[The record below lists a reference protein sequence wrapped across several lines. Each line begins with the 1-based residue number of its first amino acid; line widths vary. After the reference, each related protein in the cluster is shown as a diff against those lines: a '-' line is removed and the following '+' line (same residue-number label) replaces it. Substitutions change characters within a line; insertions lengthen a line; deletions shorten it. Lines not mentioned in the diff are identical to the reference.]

1 MESNRRK
8 MVIGERYLSFEV
20 EKETYCIDILKVK
33 ELLVM
38 TTITP
43 LPRTAEYIKGV
54 INLRGQI
61 IPIID
66 LRIKFGL
73 KEAAN
78 TKHTGIIIVEVTFS
92 GEIMLMGIIVDAIQ
106 EVINIPEE
114 KISRIPYINA
124 RIKAEYIRGIANT
137 DNGMKI
143 ILDVLKILNSEELST
158 VKEVVPEDEIFEN
171 HKE

>member
-8 MVIGERYLSFEV
+8 LVIGERYLSFEV
-20 EKETYCIDILKVK
+20 DNEHYCIDILKVK
-33 ELLVM
+33 ELLGM

-66 LRIKFGL
+66 IRLKFGL
-73 KEAAN
+73 EEIDY
-78 TKHTGIIIVEVTFS
+78 TKHTGIIIVEVNFA
-92 GEIMLMGIIVDAIQ
+92 GEPMLMGIIVDTIQ
-106 EVINIPEE
+106 EVISIPEE
-114 KISRIPYINA
+114 KISQIPYINA

-137 DNGMKI
+137 DDGMKI
-143 ILDVLKILNSEELST
+143 ILDVLKILNSDELSS
-158 VKEVVPEDEIFEN
+158 VKEVVP
-171 HKE
+171 KEK